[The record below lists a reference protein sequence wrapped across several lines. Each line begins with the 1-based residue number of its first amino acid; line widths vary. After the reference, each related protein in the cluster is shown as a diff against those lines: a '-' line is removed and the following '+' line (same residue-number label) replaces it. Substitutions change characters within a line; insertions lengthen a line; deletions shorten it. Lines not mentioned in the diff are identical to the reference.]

1 MITCLLLAICT
12 EYGSA
17 GVIMSLLKARVLKGV
32 TIVKGIKGLPMVDSV
47 GICSKW
53 FNMVFP
59 CTLRDDGFI
68 DYTSI
73 QSPCNRLIAMET
85 SLGPIFGARKTKNL
99 FHDYMFATG
108 ELYREYSYELI

>member
-1 MITCLLLAICT
+1 
-12 EYGSA
+12 
-17 GVIMSLLKARVLKGV
+17 MSLLKARILKGV
-32 TIVKGIKGLPMVDSV
+32 TIIKGIKGLPMVDSV

-73 QSPCNRLIAMET
+73 QSPCGRLIALET
-85 SLGPIFGARKTKNL
+85 PLGLMFGARKTEKL
-99 FHDYMFATG
+99 FHDYMSVTG
-108 ELYREYSYELI
+108 ELYRGYSYEPI

>member
-1 MITCLLLAICT
+1 
-12 EYGSA
+12 
-17 GVIMSLLKARVLKGV
+17 MSLLKARILKGV
-32 TIVKGIKGLPMVDSV
+32 TIIKRIKGLPMVDSV

-73 QSPCNRLIAMET
+73 QSPCDRLIALET
-85 SLGPIFGARKTKNL
+85 PLALMFGGKK
-99 FHDYMFATG
+99 D
-108 ELYREYSYELI
+108 

>member
-1 MITCLLLAICT
+1 
-12 EYGSA
+12 
-17 GVIMSLLKARVLKGV
+17 MSLLKARILKGV
-32 TIVKGIKGLPMVDSV
+32 IIIKRIKGLPMVDSV

-73 QSPCNRLIAMET
+73 QIPCDRRIALET
-85 SLGPIFGARKTKNL
+85 PLGLMFGARKTEKL
-99 FHDYMFATG
+99 FHDYMSVTG
-108 ELYREYSYELI
+108 ELYRGYSYEPI